1 MTIEVSIGKVK
12 RDISELVNRV
22 TYQGERVV
30 LTSRGRPKAVLVSL
44 SDYEKLLLVEQGQS
58 TRAAWLA
65 EAKVLAERIRQRR
78 GNQFIDV
85 NTLLSEDRTELE
97 ERNA

>member
-1 MTIEVSIGKVK
+1 MAIEVSIGKVK

-44 SDYEKLLLVEQGQS
+44 EDYQKLLQIEHGQ
-58 TRAAWLA
+58 TNRLGWLA
-65 EAKVLAERIRQRR
+65 EARVLAEQISQRR
-78 GNQFIDV
+78 GKQPINVDDI
-85 NTLLSEDRTELE
+85 LSANRLDLEDRHV
-97 ERNA
+97 